1 MNSPPTTITNTNQPT
16 NKQMKPS
23 NKKYVQQQIPNYTHF
38 HHFHT
43 VCFHVGCFESD
54 TRHEFYSIYSVFFIL
69 YRSSLTTA
77 ITIIHKFCF
86 CFVCGIFVCIFVSCI
101 HFTSSTYS
109 QTYAHITFVSI
120 RFYSLVVCS
129 IYTLLISIYS
139 PIFTMPNLCNGQRN
153 VNTNA
158 IYLFKQTKRKTNNF
172 GSTTKNHPRLLI

>member
-1 MNSPPTTITNTNQPT
+1 
-16 NKQMKPS
+16 MKPS

-86 CFVCGIFVCIFVSCI
+86 CFVCGNFVCIFVSCI
-101 HFTSSTYS
+101 HFTSFTYS

-120 RFYSLVVCS
+120 RFNSLVVCF
-129 IYTLLISIYS
+129 IYTLLISIYPPFS
-139 PIFTMPNLCNGQRN
+139 PCQISVMDNEMQTQTQYTCSNKQK
-153 VNTNA
+153 A
-158 IYLFKQTKRKTNNF
+158 KQTTSAQQQKTI
-172 GSTTKNHPRLLI
+172 RAY